1 MRKNESIEVPWKL
14 RLPRVRGSRTSTIR
28 AVVVKHFGKT
38 VEETF
43 TALAVS
49 MNLDTDHKFIGS
61 LIGKA
66 GVLDNGVFI
75 GLTAVVFVFGI
86 MNTIEAVGLHFR
98 QRWAEWL
105 TVIATGLLIPFELYE
120 GIEKGTV
127 LRVTILVINT
137 AIVYYLAKHK
147 ELFGKKK
154 AVKLRLS

>member
-1 MRKNESIEVPWKL
+1 MGKKGEGFLKL
-14 RLPRVRGSRTSTIR
+14 IIGYKAAIGVFQIAL
-28 AVVVKHFGKT
+28 AVSLYNHFGET

-49 MNLDTDHKFIGS
+49 MNLDTDHRFVSSVIHR
-61 LIGKA
+61 A

-75 GLTAVVFVFGI
+75 GLTVIVFVFGI
-86 MNTIEAVGLHFR
+86 INMIEAGGLHFR

-105 TVIATGLLIPFELYE
+105 TVFATGILVPFELYE
-120 GIEKGTV
+120 VIAKATTF
-127 LRVTILVINT
+127 RVAILVINI

-147 ELFGKKK
+147 ELFKKKK

>member
-1 MRKNESIEVPWKL
+1 MRKKNDRFLKL
-14 RLPRVRGSRTSTIR
+14 IIGYKAAIGLFQIAL
-28 AVVVKHFGKT
+28 AVTLYNHFGET

-43 TALAVS
+43 TALAMS
-49 MNLDTDHKFIGS
+49 MNLDTGHTLVSSAID
-61 LIGKA
+61 KA

-86 MNTIEAVGLHFR
+86 MNMIESVGLHFR

-105 TVIATGLLIPFELYE
+105 TVIATGILIPFELY
-120 GIEKGTV
+120 GVIEKVTV
-127 LRVTILVINT
+127 LRVIILVINI

-147 ELFGKKK
+147 ELFRKKK

>member
-1 MRKNESIEVPWKL
+1 MRKKREGFLKL
-14 RLPRVRGSRTSTIR
+14 IIGYKAAIGIFEIVL
-28 AVVVKHFGKT
+28 AVSVYNHFGNT

-43 TALAVS
+43 MALAVS
-49 MNLDTDHKFIGS
+49 MNLDTDHR
-61 LIGKA
+61 LISSVIHKA

-86 MNTIEAVGLHFR
+86 MNMIEAAGLHFR

-120 GIEKGTV
+120 VIEKVTV
-127 LRVTILVINT
+127 FRVAILVINT

>member
-1 MRKNESIEVPWKL
+1 MRKKSDRFLKLIIGFKAGIGIFEIALSISL
-14 RLPRVRGSRTSTIR
+14 F
-28 AVVVKHFGKT
+28 KHFGKT

-120 GIEKGTV
+120 VIEKVTV
-127 LRVTILVINT
+127 LRVTILVINI

-147 ELFGKKK
+147 ELFRKKK